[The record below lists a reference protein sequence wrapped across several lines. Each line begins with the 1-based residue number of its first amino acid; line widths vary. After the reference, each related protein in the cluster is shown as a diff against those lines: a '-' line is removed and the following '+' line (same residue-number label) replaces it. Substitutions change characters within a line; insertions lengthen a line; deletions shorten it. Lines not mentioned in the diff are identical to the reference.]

1 MVLKNIKNSDTK
13 GNKPYKFCIVL
24 LLFLTTDQNNF
35 RNKILFLFRQTD
47 SLRRLAQSRDVTPML
62 VQTTPHVPGQPPP
75 PSWPPRGSSYTPVPL
90 SPSDSLA
97 QFGTIDSGRAALN
110 RPEYESFLQRPA
122 PPPYSSCTRLPQELD
137 DQGT

>member
-1 MVLKNIKNSDTK
+1 MHFLT
-13 GNKPYKFCIVL
+13 Y
-24 LLFLTTDQNNF
+24 FLTT
-35 RNKILFLFRQTD
+35 LFDAVQKFSFCFIFRQTD

-137 DQGT
+137 DQGTYLV

>member
-1 MVLKNIKNSDTK
+1 MQEKLENNH
-13 GNKPYKFCIVL
+13 
-24 LLFLTTDQNNF
+24 LFVF
-35 RNKILFLFRQTD
+35 FRQTD

-137 DQGT
+137 DQGTYLV